1 MFASMRAQRTSLV
14 PLFKLGD
21 VITKV
26 KQEVDDT
33 LDGCGA
39 VVVPRQHLSEGF
51 TGWGQETVPALFKP
65 LQCSPQIN
73 IREENPEL
81 FLDDLDHLDQATK
94 DTIQERCKAK
104 LDANKEHALKALAFS
119 QGLFGKVYVQLAR
132 TANVTSDSIRVFLK
146 LFSVTD
152 ANQRRLVKS
161 KMASIFKPTFR
172 RALLKSSQD
181 SSEGIFGGKSN
192 VFKNMEENKKQS
204 TLLKAVILQTKKPR
218 KAGKPGAK
226 GGKKPAAQGSK
237 AKGKKPRK
245 RPVKKGAK
253 QDSTD
258 SKDKEG
264 DSKTDS
270 KNGPCKLTRDAQTRE
285 FEIPSEKLGFSLQ
298 SSSHSHPPSLVESC
312 GCGASMDYT
321 VSSIPLGF

>member
-1 MFASMRAQRTSLV
+1 MAQRVFSPSVVWPTKDVNTFIVKNLTLVPEQKKALESDLAQERFFKDYEKHPGYKASFEFKNKMV

-39 VVVPRQHLSEGF
+39 VVVPREHPSAGF

-65 LQCSPQIN
+65 LLCSPQIN
-73 IREENPEL
+73 VREESPEL

-104 LDANKEHALKALAFS
+104 LDANKQHAEKALAFS
-119 QGLFGKVYVQLAR
+119 QGLFGKVYEQLSR
-132 TANVTSDSIRVFLK
+132 TANVTSDSIRMFLK

-161 KMASIFKPTFR
+161 KMASIFKPAFR

-192 VFKNMEENKKQS
+192 V
-204 TLLKAVILQTKKPR
+204 LKTWR
-218 KAGKPGAK
+218 
-226 GGKKPAAQGSK
+226 
-237 AKGKKPRK
+237 R
-245 RPVKKGAK
+245 
-253 QDSTD
+253 
-258 SKDKEG
+258 
-264 DSKTDS
+264 
-270 KNGPCKLTRDAQTRE
+270 TRSNQ
-285 FEIPSEKLGFSLQ
+285 
-298 SSSHSHPPSLVESC
+298 C
-312 GCGASMDYT
+312 Y
-321 VSSIPLGF
+321 